1 MTRNRVQEFEIVAQ
15 ICLEINLDSTKTLS
29 LLISKDSYQSVG
41 KQDIFDDDV
50 RIALA
55 KKRKSTLLL
64 KNAQIYK
71 DTVFSEN

>member
-1 MTRNRVQEFEIVAQ
+1 MFAQ

-29 LLISKDSYQSVG
+29 HLISKDSYQSVG

-55 KKRKSTLLL
+55 KKKKVYPFTLKCANL
-64 KNAQIYK
+64 
-71 DTVFSEN
+71 